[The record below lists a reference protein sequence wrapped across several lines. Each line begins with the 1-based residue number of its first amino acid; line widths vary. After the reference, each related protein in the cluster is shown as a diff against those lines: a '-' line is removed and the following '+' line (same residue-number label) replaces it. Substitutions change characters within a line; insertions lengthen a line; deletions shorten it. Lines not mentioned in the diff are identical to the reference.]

1 MVTVINIFS
10 YGFIILISLIAAANV
25 FNTISTNI
33 NLRRREFA
41 MLKSIGMTPKAFSKM
56 MDFECLLY
64 GFKGLLYGLPVSFV
78 MTWMIYGAI
87 GEGLEISFFI
97 PWYSITIAVG
107 SVFLVVFATMLYSMK
122 RIQKE
127 NTIDTLRNENL

>member
-1 MVTVINIFS
+1 
-10 YGFIILISLIAAANV
+10 
-25 FNTISTNI
+25 
-33 NLRRREFA
+33 